1 MTKILKREA
10 NYPITI
16 PAKVRFDLRLTA
28 NEKLLYGE
36 LYTFGGM
43 VGTFTVSNQR
53 LAALYH
59 VTMRS
64 ISAWLNKLAKCGYI
78 ELANSLDKNERIISF
93 VPGIDS
99 LDRDGYLYDEETG
112 CKEVVEA
119 VAEPANKYDYTVDT
133 KVDPE
138 VIEAEMTERFGAI
151 PDHLTPEQ
159 KAELREFRKLAYNKL
174 HSKNSYD
181 PKLRKEAQLGKALY
195 AEEKITE
202 FFNKLKNKGV
212 KLTMDEEYVVIDK
225 VTARAT
231 KQFNKEHGINCEKE
245 TSMEENFYPLE
256 KKSSRVEANFQQEDN
271 FQGLENADNTRVEEN
286 FIGKNTSRV
295 ENNFQSK
302 LDNINLIVDK
312 IIVGFADIIKNINR
326 LSDLRTTKNLNSNQS
341 A

>member
-28 NEKLLYGE
+28 NEKLFYGE

-43 VGTFTVSNQR
+43 AGIFTVSNQR

-59 VTMRS
+59 VTVRS

-93 VPGIDS
+93 VSGVDP
-99 LDRDGYLYDEETG
+99 LDRDGYLYDEEVG
-112 CKEVVEA
+112 HEEVIEA
-119 VAEPANKYDYTVDT
+119 VAESADKYDYTVDT

-138 VIEAEMTERFGAI
+138 VIEAEMTARFGPI

-174 HSKNSYD
+174 HSKNSYN
-181 PKLRKEAQLGKALY
+181 PKLRKEAQLSKALY

-202 FFNKLKNKGV
+202 FFNKLKSKETEPP
-212 KLTMDEEYVVIDK
+212 LE
-225 VTARAT
+225 
-231 KQFNKEHGINCEKE
+231 KQIYMMKQITEQANKEYDWLHEDEFRKE

-256 KKSSRVEANFQQEDN
+256 KKS
-271 FQGLENADNTRVEEN
+271 GLENVDNTGVEEN
-286 FIGKNTSRV
+286 FMGKNTSRV

-302 LDNINLIVDK
+302 LDNINSMVDK
-312 IIVGFADIIKNINR
+312 IIVGFADIIKNINK
-326 LSDLRTTKNLNSNQS
+326 LSDLRTTKNLIPNQS

>member
-10 NYPITI
+10 DYPITI

-43 VGTFTVSNQR
+43 AGTFTVSNQR

-59 VTMRS
+59 VTVRS

-93 VPGIDS
+93 VPGVDP
-99 LDRDGYLYDEETG
+99 LDRDGYLYDEEVG
-112 CKEVVEA
+112 HEEVVEA
-119 VAEPANKYDYTVDT
+119 VAEPADKYDYTVDT

-138 VIEAEMTERFGAI
+138 VIEAEMTARFGPI
-151 PDHLTPEQ
+151 PDHLTPKQ
-159 KAELREFRKLAYNKL
+159 KAELREFRRLAYNKL

-202 FFNKLKNKGV
+202 FFNKLKS
-212 KLTMDEEYVVIDK
+212 
-225 VTARAT
+225 
-231 KQFNKEHGINCEKE
+231 KE
-245 TSMEENFYPLE
+245 TEPPLE
-256 KKSSRVEANFQQEDN
+256 KQIYMMKQITEQANKEYDWLHEDE
-271 FQGLENADNTRVEEN
+271 FE
-286 FIGKNTSRV
+286 
-295 ENNFQSK
+295 
-302 LDNINLIVDK
+302 
-312 IIVGFADIIKNINR
+312 
-326 LSDLRTTKNLNSNQS
+326 
-341 A
+341 